1 MRILSILLLLA
12 CLTSNALAGFTTRS
26 IFTPTC
32 GLPGLTTEPT
42 TNTIG
47 DSSVAGRMW
56 CYPFVPCTGITNANQ
71 IRFKLGDT
79 NITNTTSHVGVG
91 IYDASGNYIVRGIA
105 TYGSTDEQTTVSLTL
120 THSPGNNVFSLT
132 NGTKYYQCQ
141 CSVETS
147 GAGSFMTPRAAVT
160 GFDIDTAWRAFYNA
174 FASNRWG
181 ITDSSHYCDLSNAM
195 PPETMGSLTT
205 QSSGARPILLKIGT
219 STP

>member
-1 MRILSILLLLA
+1 MRILSIFFLLV

-32 GLPGLTTEPT
+32 GLPGLTIETASGT
-42 TNTIG
+42 VG
-47 DSSVAGRMW
+47 DASVAGRMW

-79 NITNTTSHVGVG
+79 NITNSTSHAGVA
-91 IYDASGNYIVRGIA
+91 IYNASGNYIVRGIA
-105 TYGSTDEQTTVSLTL
+105 TYSSTDEQATVSFSL

-132 NGTKYYQCQ
+132 DGTKYYQCQ

-147 GAGSFMTPRAAVT
+147 GAGGYMTPRAAT
-160 GFDIDTAWRAFYNA
+160 AGFNIDTAWRGFYNA

-195 PPETMGSLTT
+195 PPETMGNLTA
-205 QSSGARPILLKIGT
+205 QSSGARPLLLKLGT